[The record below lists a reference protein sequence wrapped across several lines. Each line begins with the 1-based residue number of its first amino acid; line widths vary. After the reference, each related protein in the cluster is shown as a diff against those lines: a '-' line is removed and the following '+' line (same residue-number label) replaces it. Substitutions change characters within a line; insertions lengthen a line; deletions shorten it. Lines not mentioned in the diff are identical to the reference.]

1 MEYPIDMR
9 FKILAIAPQ
18 IEVKDAKGESVCY
31 VQQKIFKLKE
41 AVSVFL
47 DKSKSQQLCEIKA
60 DRIIDFSASYHF
72 YDAQGD
78 CFGGV
83 RRKGM
88 RSIWSAHYEVIDEAN
103 QLAATIQEENPMA
116 KVFDSLLG
124 EVPLV
129 DMLSGYVFNPRY
141 VLKDASGQ
149 PAMRLKKQPAMLEGK
164 YLLEKLQPI
173 DPVHELRCIMSFL
186 MMTLLERRRG

>member
-124 EVPLV
+124 EVPLI

>member
-9 FKILAIAPQ
+9 FKIMVIAPQ
-18 IEVKDAKGESVCY
+18 IDVKDAKGEPVCY

-41 AVSVFL
+41 AVTVFT
-47 DKSKSQQLCEIKA
+47 DKSKSQRLCEIKA

-72 YDAQGD
+72 FDAQGD
-78 CFGGV
+78 SFGGV

-88 RSIWSAHYEVIDEAN
+88 RSIWSAHYDVIDDAN

-124 EVPLV
+124 EVPIV
-129 DMLSGYVFNPRY
+129 GMLSGYVFNPRY

-164 YLLEKLQPI
+164 YLLEKLLPM